1 MKIEQLEIFI
11 SNFEETVAFYKD
23 VMQFEILSLT
33 NGTASFQT
41 GESTFTLHKDEE
53 YNHFYHFAFNINTD
67 TFKEAKNWVQART
80 VLSKEADEDEA
91 EFEDAGAMA
100 FYFEDPAGNIV
111 EFIARE
117 TSPNASES
125 GFSPENVLGVSE
137 IGVTVKD
144 MKREAERL
152 IDMGILPRNNEPI
165 NYDKYLNFMGEY
177 EDGVYIILAPLG
189 RRWIFSDKKGVEAPV
204 IIKTNKGT
212 LEFHN
217 HSK

>member
-23 VMQFEILSLT
+23 IMKFKSLLRT
-33 NGTASFQT
+33 DSTAFFQI
-41 GESTFTLHKDEE
+41 GESTFILHKDEE
-53 YNHFYHFAFNINTD
+53 HNHFYHFAFNINPD
-67 TFKEAKNWVQART
+67 VFKEAKNWVQSRLL
-80 VLSKEADEDEA
+80 LSLEKDSDEVEFNEAKA
-91 EFEDAGAMA
+91 TA

-125 GFSPENVLGVSE
+125 GYSSKNVLGVSE
-137 IGVTVKD
+137 IGVTVKN
-144 MKREAERL
+144 MKKESERL
-152 IDMGILPRNNEPI
+152 INMGILPRNNEPI